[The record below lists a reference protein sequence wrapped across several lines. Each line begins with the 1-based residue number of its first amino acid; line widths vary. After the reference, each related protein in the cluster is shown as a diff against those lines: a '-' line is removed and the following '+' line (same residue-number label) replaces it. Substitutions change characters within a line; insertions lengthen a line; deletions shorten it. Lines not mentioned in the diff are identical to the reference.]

1 MAFLPRKQPMLD
13 QPDAK
18 PTAKQLAELPARLH
32 HHAFVV
38 KDQEVNRHFFEDILG
53 MPLVATW
60 CERTFHS
67 DFGREFDY
75 CHTFYA
81 LADGGAL
88 AFFQFAD
95 SEIYEKA
102 KAILPPG
109 GGWWHVALKASQK
122 SFDELLARV
131 KAHGIAHRVTDHG
144 YCVSL
149 YITSPDGLRV
159 EFTVD
164 APDVEQINAQRR
176 AGAHAELKRWLAG
189 DRRVNNDIRPH

>member
-1 MAFLPRKQPMLD
+1 MLD
-13 QPDAK
+13 QSDVK
-18 PTAKQLAELPARLH
+18 PTGQQLAELPQRLH

-38 KDQEVNRHFFEDILG
+38 KDQAVNRHFFEDMLG

-60 CERTFHS
+60 CERAFHP

-75 CHTFYA
+75 CHTFFA

-95 SEIYEKA
+95 PDIYEKA

-122 SFDELLARV
+122 SFDELVARV
-131 KAHGIAHRVTDHG
+131 TAHGIAHRVTDHG

-164 APDVEQINAQRR
+164 AADVEAINAQRR
-176 AGAHAELKRWLAG
+176 KDAHAELERWLAG
-189 DRRVNNDIRPH
+189 DHRVNNDIRPH

>member
-1 MAFLPRKQPMLD
+1 MLD
-13 QPDAK
+13 QPKSDAR
-18 PTAKQLAELPARLH
+18 PRTLAELPQRLH

-38 KDQEVNRHFFEDILG
+38 KDQEINRHFFEDMLG

-60 CERTFHS
+60 CERSFHP
-67 DFGREFDY
+67 DFGREVDY
-75 CHTFYA
+75 CHTFFA

-88 AFFQFAD
+88 AFFQFAEN
-95 SEIYEKA
+95 EIYEKA

-122 SFDELLARV
+122 SFDELLGRV

-149 YITSPDGLRV
+149 YLISPDGLKV

-164 APDVEQINAQRR
+164 AADVEAINARRR
-176 AGAHAELKRWLAG
+176 ADAHSELKRWLAG
-189 DRRVNNDIRPH
+189 DHHVNNDVRPH

>member
-1 MAFLPRKQPMLD
+1 MLD
-13 QPDAK
+13 QPDMK
-18 PTAKQLAELPARLH
+18 PTAKQLAELPQRLH

-38 KDQEVNRHFFEDILG
+38 KDQEVNRHFFEDMLG

-60 CERTFHS
+60 CERTYHP

-75 CHTFYA
+75 CHTFFA

-95 SEIYEKA
+95 PDIYEKA

-122 SFDELLARV
+122 TFDELLARV

-149 YITSPDGLRV
+149 YITTPDGLKV

-164 APDVEQINAQRR
+164 AADVDRLNARRR
-176 AGAHAELKRWLAG
+176 ADAHSELKRWLAG
-189 DRRVNNDIRPH
+189 DRRINNDVRPH

>member
-1 MAFLPRKQPMLD
+1 MLD
-13 QPDAK
+13 QPKTDIA
-18 PTAKQLAELPARLH
+18 PSTLAELPARLH

-60 CERTFHS
+60 CEHS
-67 DFGREFDY
+67 YHPDFGREIDY

-88 AFFQFAD
+88 AFFQFAED
-95 SEIYEKA
+95 DIYQQA
-102 KAILPPG
+102 KAILPPS
-109 GGWWHVALKASQK
+109 GGWWHIALKASQR

-131 KAHGIAHRVTDHG
+131 KANDVAHRVTDHG

-149 YITSPDGLRV
+149 YLISPDGLKV

-164 APDVEQINAQRR
+164 APDVERINEIRR
-176 AGAHAELKRWLAG
+176 ADARSELKRWLAG
-189 DRRVNNDIRPH
+189 DRHINNDIRPH

>member
-1 MAFLPRKQPMLD
+1 M
-13 QPDAK
+13 PDELQRRAGG
-18 PTAKQLAELPARLH
+18 AVLSELPLRLH

-38 KDQEVNRHFFEDILG
+38 KDQEVNRRFFEDVLG
-53 MPLVATW
+53 LPLVATW
-60 CERTFHS
+60 CERTFHP

-95 SEIYEKA
+95 NDIYERA

-109 GGWWHVALKASQK
+109 GGWWHVALKTSQK

-131 KAHGIAHRVTDHG
+131 KAHGIPHRVTDHG

-164 APDVEQINAQRR
+164 AADVERINEIRR
-176 AGAHAELKRWLAG
+176 ADAHSELQRWLGG
-189 DRRVNNDIRPH
+189 DRRINNDIRRH

>member
-1 MAFLPRKQPMLD
+1 MLD
-13 QPDAK
+13 QPQAK
-18 PTAKQLAELPARLH
+18 PTAKPLAELPSRLH

-53 MPLVATW
+53 LPLVATW
-60 CERTFHS
+60 CERTYHP

-75 CHTFYA
+75 CHTFFA

-95 SEIYEKA
+95 ADIYEKA
-102 KAILPPG
+102 KAILPPSG
-109 GGWWHVALKASQK
+109 GGWWHVAVKASQK
-122 SFDELLARV
+122 SFDEILARV
-131 KAHGIAHRVTDHG
+131 KAHGVAHRVTDHG

-149 YITSPDGLRV
+149 YVTSPDGLKV

-164 APDVEQINAQRR
+164 APNVEAINAQRR
-176 AGAHAELKRWLAG
+176 TDAHSELTRWLAG
-189 DRRVNNDIRPH
+189 DRHANNDIRAH